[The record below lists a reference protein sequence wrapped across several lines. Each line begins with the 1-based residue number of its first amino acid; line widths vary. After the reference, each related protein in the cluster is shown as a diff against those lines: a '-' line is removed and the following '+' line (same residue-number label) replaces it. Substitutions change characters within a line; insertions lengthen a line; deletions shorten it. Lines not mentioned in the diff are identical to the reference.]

1 MHDANILIVE
11 DESITALGI
20 KHKLERLGY
29 SVAAVESSGEGA
41 IKKTRELKPD
51 IILMD
56 IVLKGEMDGIEA
68 AHEINH
74 SFNIPIVYLTAYSDN
89 SILERAKLTRP
100 SGYITKP
107 FSDADLKSAI
117 EIALYN
123 HPSNVFDPANE
134 ELKKNDLSE
143 ASADETEFHSKILN
157 DLKEIEEKY
166 RTLFNKSPE
175 NVIILGAD
183 GKLMD
188 LNEAALKNTG
198 KKREDLIGKHFSELE
213 LLPDKDMPLH
223 LEKLKQVLKDGANES
238 YEARFIDKDG
248 QIQYIELYTNP
259 LKIDDEI
266 FAIQIISHDFT
277 ELKKANEALKES
289 LASKSKILN
298 ALKES
303 LAVKSKILDEFKE
316 SEEKYR
322 QLVENAQEGICSSDL
337 EGTITFVNPRMA
349 EMFGYTTST
358 MQGKSIFSFIKENQ
372 IEKVQKY
379 LKSPNDTLKGHFDFE
394 FIKKDG
400 KKIFTSIETSIIR
413 DEDGNKKGI
422 LALVADISRGKK
434 AENRLKENE
443 EYLKTIFATV
453 QTGIIVID
461 SKSKEIIDVNK
472 AASNLIGLSRDEI
485 IGKVCHRFI
494 CPHEEGDCPITDLNQ
509 RVDNSQRVLLTAN
522 NEEIPI

>member
-56 IVLKGEMDGIEA
+56 IVLKGEMDGIEV

-74 SFNIPIVYLTAYSDN
+74 CFNIPIVYLTAYSDN

-166 RTLFNKSPE
+166 RTLFNKSPD

-223 LEKLKQVLKDGANES
+223 LEKLKQVLKDGANEP

-277 ELKKANEALKES
+277 ELKKANEAISET
-289 LASKSKILN
+289 LASKSKILK
-298 ALKES
+298 ALRES

-322 QLVENAQEGICSSDL
+322 QLVENAREGICSTDL

-349 EMFGYTTST
+349 EMFGYTTSS
-358 MQGKSIFSFIKENQ
+358 MQGKSIFSFITENQ
-372 IEKVQKY
+372 VEEVQKY
-379 LKSPNDTLKGHFDFE
+379 LNSPNDTLKGHFDFE

-494 CPHEEGDCPITDLNQ
+494 CPHEEGHCPITDLNQ
-509 RVDNSQRVLLTAN
+509 RVDNSQRVLL
-522 NEEIPI
+522 